1 MGIVNFFISHLK
13 KLNAAKSEKDSVA
26 WTKQEDGTYTS
37 DIPEYDGMSW
47 EKRDNGDFLLIDD
60 IQPEGN
66 YCEYEHRQMERAI
79 RCGWMPKGMK
89 KVWSVGSLERTCPDC
104 LRLEGMALGMD
115 EKFTS
120 GDASVLYPP
129 LHDGCRC
136 VLKYIEPDRLENYS
150 EPHRNMTLIEKCAAY
165 IKNSS
170 SVYEV
175 YEKYTVLL
183 EVMEKMLHDS
193 KSPPDEESILFLSEL
208 PNKYNYLVEH
218 KVETFNDAIE
228 RQYTLEVADA
238 STLKTERG
246 RRNRVKRF
254 YESVAELPLPEESIA
269 YARALYENYVP

>member
-1 MGIVNFFISHLK
+1 
-13 KLNAAKSEKDSVA
+13 
-26 WTKQEDGTYTS
+26 
-37 DIPEYDGMSW
+37 
-47 EKRDNGDFLLIDD
+47 
-60 IQPEGN
+60 
-66 YCEYEHRQMERAI
+66 
-79 RCGWMPKGMK
+79 
-89 KVWSVGSLERTCPDC
+89 
-104 LRLEGMALGMD
+104 
-115 EKFTS
+115 
-120 GDASVLYPP
+120 
-129 LHDGCRC
+129 
-136 VLKYIEPDRLENYS
+136 
-150 EPHRNMTLIEKCAAY
+150 MTLIEKCAAY

-193 KSPPDEESILFLSEL
+193 KSPPHEESILFLSEL

-246 RRNRVKRF
+246 RRNRVKLF